1 MTQRSKIKSFC
12 FMAILGL
19 ILGVMAVFCVACNKE
34 SVTGITVTGLPENN
48 VAVITDTD
56 NTLQLGYDILG
67 GKGNVEWSSGD
78 NDVASVDASG
88 KVVLIDSGAV
98 VITATLKSNEK
109 IKAEVLLTIKDERT
123 ITDTITLSGMPDTN
137 TVQYGDEPLQLSAT
151 CSNVQATLV
160 WTSSDMTVATVNDSG
175 LVSFVGGGSTEITV
189 YKKGQRAVKASATL
203 TVIRNVESV
212 TICDIDGGTV
222 VVGYDYRLNEVY
234 EYALQTEYSP
244 WNASAFELEWSVD
257 DTNIATI
264 DENGILTGK
273 QSGRVTV
280 TAQVKDSEVK
290 ATKEFDVVA
299 LNDRS
304 EDFSYAVAN
313 RCIVGSVCADAWVDY
328 TGTKVTSQ
336 NTDLFI
342 ETYDTNKRMLRVEKN
357 TDWVHW
363 SHICLGSWN
372 LVPGKYILTLDMEV
386 INGTFEGK
394 INGAQYNSTPA
405 EYEHGIRPDAIGE
418 LAFGALSQFK
428 AENGQYVIEF
438 ELTKSYENFGI
449 MLYDSVS
456 QDPYAL
462 NIKSF
467 SLSVA
472 DFAVDT
478 DIYSDGILILGEE
491 YKFVPAAIAD
501 GMTFNYKFTGNENG
515 IVELKDG
522 KLIPKKVGNNVKLTV
537 STDYNGNKLTKEFNL
552 SVIANPFNE
561 NEDDYSYAV
570 DVTNRGNLV
579 YDVMRTSVY
588 LRTHNWIMSIEDYN
602 NGKTLKLKKDYA
614 PAWDGSVQFMLGKVK
629 KGTYKVTFTLHGDD
643 VASTDKFNGY
653 IYPITLKEGWQ
664 TTFTKDGAY
673 IRGNAPYGSI
683 HDSNCVKNGN
693 SYTYTITVAEDTE
706 NFGIELCGGTTVD
719 YTLYLDAF
727 KFEGLSDID
736 EAQIT
741 SPLNG
746 ANIKSGE
753 VTNLTA
759 NVTYEGGA
767 SVGQVYETEWS
778 VAPATNNGGS
788 ARIVDGENGTKQLQG
803 LKPGNVILTFTVTS
817 ATGKVI
823 KQTVEL
829 TIELGELAID
839 TDMYS
844 DGILVKG
851 KEYKFEPILLID
863 GMTFEYSYKA
873 QDGTTDAP
881 DIVEVVDGKLIAKSA
896 GTVKLIVSSSIDG
909 APISKTIEITVKEYG
924 GWEDANYA
932 DATKV
937 KELGSNVY
945 SIERTNVY
953 LRTYNMKIAK
963 DGNSLALSKDYLPHG
978 WSEVVLNL
986 GHVEKGTY
994 AVSFE
999 LTGTDFVS
1007 AKFSGHVKTV
1017 TWVHGYESIFTTGA
1031 YTDGDILDKTVYQGA
1046 VNGNVYTLYVTVTE
1060 AQDNFGIALCSNTT
1074 VAYTVNLNSFK
1085 FEKLPTVTDVEIQ
1098 TDLKTTIKTG
1108 EQANLNVSVTY
1119 EGGAS
1124 KGQEY
1129 TAEWKTSGEGKVR
1142 IAEDGTLTAVAPG
1155 SVTIE
1160 LNVVCADGKT
1170 FQKTLTVTVEVG
1182 EISIETDMYDDGLLV
1197 KGAEYSFVPEKF
1209 TDESVFEYSYSA
1221 DGIVKVEN
1229 SKLTALKTGD
1239 VTVTVTETVTGAKK
1253 EISIKVKEYGG
1264 WEDANYADATNA
1276 KNRVESGTCI
1286 YDVARTNVYL
1296 RTFNLSVTVEDY
1308 NDGKTLK
1315 LAQDFQAPWAGSA
1328 LFMLGDVKKGTYE
1341 VSFTLHGSDIGNW
1354 NKFQGYIYP
1363 ITWSENY
1370 KTTFSAEAY
1379 SRRGTTPY
1387 GNIFDEKCVHVGN
1400 TYTYTITITEDISNF
1415 GIELCGGE
1423 PMGYTFYLDAFKFEK
1438 LPVVTGAEMNVI
1450 LTDNKMQ
1457 TGDKVDLAETVTYA
1471 EGATKGENYIAEWSV
1486 ENGTGTAR
1494 IESGKLVAVSAG
1506 NVTLKLH
1513 VVSAS
1518 GAEFDKS
1525 LNITIELGE
1534 VIVEHDMYED
1544 GILVKDKEY
1553 KFEPQ
1558 KFSDDSVF
1566 EYSYSVENI
1575 VKVENGKLIAIGVGN
1590 VTLTVTETVTSA
1602 TKVFELQV
1610 VDFSGTKDDDYSYAI
1625 NPTQHGD
1632 FFDIER
1638 TGVYLRTFN
1647 MRIEKTEDNKLTL
1660 TKNYV
1665 PAGGA
1670 SVLFY
1675 LGNVEAG
1682 RYCITV
1688 NLGGDLAW
1696 NQFKGFLYPLNMKSG
1711 WQTTFGD
1718 GAYTKGSE
1726 PYGNIHT
1733 AGFCLYSGESSTAGG
1748 TYKMFIDVTSAQ
1760 TDFGLMLETWETE
1773 NTSFAITL
1781 GSFSFERQE
1790 LSKTPNFN
1798 NASVYKHGEGITVTG
1813 SNGSMAVTK
1822 VATEASVTE
1831 TGALRVVMATT
1842 WSEIALCFGKVQ
1854 AGTYTLTLDISA
1866 VDMSGAYWF
1875 TGLVYYG
1882 TCKNGNI
1889 SYNGETGLLSGNAA
1903 EVTHAA
1909 TAKTVSLNITLAE
1922 DIENFAIILASNGD
1936 CGQAVNVALSNISL
1950 VGNTEA

>member
-12 FMAILGL
+12 CMAILGL
-19 ILGVMAVFCVACNKE
+19 ILGVMAVFCAACNKE
-34 SVTGITVTGLPENN
+34 SATGITVTGLPENN
-48 VAVITDTD
+48 VAVITDSN

-67 GKGNVEWSSGD
+67 GKGNVEWRSGD
-78 NDVASVDASG
+78 EDVALVDASG

-98 VITATLKSNEK
+98 VITATLKNNAK

-123 ITDTITLSGMPDTN
+123 ITDTITLSGMPETN

-189 YKKGQRAVKASATL
+189 YKKGQRAVKVSATL

-222 VVGYDYRLNEVY
+222 VVGYDYRLNKVY

-244 WNASAFELEWSVD
+244 WNASAFELEWGVD

-264 DENGILTGK
+264 DNNGILTGK
-273 QSGRVTV
+273 QNGKVTV

-290 ATKEFDVVA
+290 ATKEFNVVA
-299 LNDRS
+299 LNDKS

-328 TGTKVTSQ
+328 TGTKITSQ

-386 INGTFEGK
+386 INGAFEGK

-418 LAFGALSQFK
+418 LAFGTLSQFK

-456 QDPYAL
+456 KDPYAL

-478 DIYSDGILILGEE
+478 DIYSDGMLILGEE

-501 GMTFNYKFTGNENG
+501 GMTFDYKFTGNENG

-537 STDYNGNKLTKEFNL
+537 STDYNGNKLTKEFDL

-614 PAWDGSVQFMLGKVK
+614 PAWDGSVQFMLGDVK
-629 KGTYKVTFTLHGDD
+629 KGTYAVSFTLHGDD
-643 VASTDKFNGY
+643 MGNWNKFQGH
-653 IYPITLKEGWQ
+653 IYPITWNADYE
-664 TTFTKDGAY
+664 TTFSAEAY
-673 IRGNAPYGSI
+673 TRGQTPYGNI
-683 HDSNCVKNGN
+683 FDTNCVKQGN
-693 SYTYTITVAEDTE
+693 TYTYTITLTEDIN

-719 YTLYLDAF
+719 YTVYLDAF
-727 KFEGLSDID
+727 KFE
-736 EAQIT
+736 
-741 SPLNG
+741 
-746 ANIKSGE
+746 
-753 VTNLTA
+753 
-759 NVTYEGGA
+759 
-767 SVGQVYETEWS
+767 
-778 VAPATNNGGS
+778 
-788 ARIVDGENGTKQLQG
+788 
-803 LKPGNVILTFTVTS
+803 
-817 ATGKVI
+817 
-823 KQTVEL
+823 
-829 TIELGELAID
+829 
-839 TDMYS
+839 
-844 DGILVKG
+844 
-851 KEYKFEPILLID
+851 
-863 GMTFEYSYKA
+863 
-873 QDGTTDAP
+873 
-881 DIVEVVDGKLIAKSA
+881 
-896 GTVKLIVSSSIDG
+896 
-909 APISKTIEITVKEYG
+909 
-924 GWEDANYA
+924 
-932 DATKV
+932 
-937 KELGSNVY
+937 
-945 SIERTNVY
+945 
-953 LRTYNMKIAK
+953 
-963 DGNSLALSKDYLPHG
+963 
-978 WSEVVLNL
+978 
-986 GHVEKGTY
+986 
-994 AVSFE
+994 
-999 LTGTDFVS
+999 
-1007 AKFSGHVKTV
+1007 
-1017 TWVHGYESIFTTGA
+1017 
-1031 YTDGDILDKTVYQGA
+1031 
-1046 VNGNVYTLYVTVTE
+1046 
-1060 AQDNFGIALCSNTT
+1060 
-1074 VAYTVNLNSFK
+1074 
-1085 FEKLPTVTDVEIQ
+1085 KLPAVTGVEIQ

-1129 TAEWKTSGEGKVR
+1129 TAEWKTSGEGTVR

-1197 KGAEYSFVPEKF
+1197 KGEEYSFIPEKF

-1229 SKLTALKTGD
+1229 GKLTALKAGD

-1286 YDVARTNVYL
+1286 YDVERTNVYL
-1296 RTFNLSVTVEDY
+1296 RTFNLTAAVEDY
-1308 NDGKTLK
+1308 NSGKTLK
-1315 LAQDFQAPWAGSA
+1315 LAQDYQTAWAGSVQ
-1328 LFMLGDVKKGTYE
+1328 FMLGDVKKGTYA

-1363 ITWSENY
+1363 ITWNANY
-1370 KTTFSAEAY
+1370 ETTFGAEAY
-1379 SRRGTTPY
+1379 TRGQTPY
-1387 GNIFDEKCVHVGN
+1387 GNIFDANCVKQGN
-1400 TYTYTITITEDISNF
+1400 TYTYTITITEDINNF

-1438 LPVVTGAEMNVI
+1438 LPVVTGVEMNVT

-1525 LNITIELGE
+1525 LSITIELGE

-1544 GILVKDKEY
+1544 RILVKDKEY

-1558 KFSDDSVF
+1558 NFSDDSVF
-1566 EYSYSVENI
+1566 EYTYSAENI
-1575 VKVENGKLIAIGVGN
+1575 VKVENGKLIAIGVGD
-1590 VTLTVTETVTSA
+1590 VTLTVTETVTGA
-1602 TKVFELQV
+1602 TKEFKLQV
-1610 VDFSGTKDDDYSYAI
+1610 VDFSGNKDEDYRYAV

-1638 TGVYLRTFN
+1638 TNVYLRTFN
-1647 MRIEKTEDNKLTL
+1647 MNISVNENKLTL

-1665 PAGGA
+1665 PASGA
-1670 SVLFY
+1670 SVFFY

-1696 NQFKGFLYPLNMKSG
+1696 NQFKGYLYPLNMKSG
-1711 WQTTFGD
+1711 WETTFGD

-1748 TYKMFIDVTSAQ
+1748 TYKMFIDVASAQ

-1790 LSKTPNFN
+1790 LSKTPDFN
-1798 NASVYKHGEGITVTG
+1798 NISVYKHGEGITVTG

-1822 VATEASVTE
+1822 AASDVSVTGD
-1831 TGALRVVMATT
+1831 GALRVVTPQS

-1854 AGTYTLTLDISA
+1854 AGTYTLSLDISA

-1889 SYNGETGLLSGNAA
+1889 SYNGETGLLSENAT

-1909 TAKTVSLNITLAE
+1909 TARTVNLTVTLAE
-1922 DIENFAIILASNGD
+1922 DTENFAIILASKGD
-1936 CGQAVNVALSNISL
+1936 CGQPVNVALTNISL

>member
-1 MTQRSKIKSFC
+1 MGMDQKNFDKYKEIFDSYRKIYNLPFIKTEFVQDDPKAMDYCEGRDFVVLAVPFGDPSSYLKNHIVVQNNLVSYTKMYSDLLGGSARAEKDFLWSAIDLVKRRANLKHLEEFTPIALIENSFTYNEKNRAHYGVV
-12 FMAILGL
+12 FMARIPKGKNLG
-19 ILGVMAVFCVACNKE
+19 K
-34 SVTGITVTGLPENN
+34 
-48 VAVITDTD
+48 
-56 NTLQLGYDILG
+56 
-67 GKGNVEWSSGD
+67 
-78 NDVASVDASG
+78 
-88 KVVLIDSGAV
+88 
-98 VITATLKSNEK
+98 
-109 IKAEVLLTIKDERT
+109 
-123 ITDTITLSGMPDTN
+123 
-137 TVQYGDEPLQLSAT
+137 
-151 CSNVQATLV
+151 
-160 WTSSDMTVATVNDSG
+160 
-175 LVSFVGGGSTEITV
+175 
-189 YKKGQRAVKASATL
+189 
-203 TVIRNVESV
+203 
-212 TICDIDGGTV
+212 
-222 VVGYDYRLNEVY
+222 
-234 EYALQTEYSP
+234 
-244 WNASAFELEWSVD
+244 
-257 DTNIATI
+257 
-264 DENGILTGK
+264 
-273 QSGRVTV
+273 
-280 TAQVKDSEVK
+280 
-290 ATKEFDVVA
+290 DVVA
-299 LNDRS
+299 KSINDTVYFANPHNQVLFQLAKQFVENYKTNTNYQDEISFSRKIRIKEIKTKKEQFISSHNIDLSDYYDFKNRIVADIKKVAPQTIMDIACGDDRIIYEFQKIHDNIKVFANDIALAYLEHNYYNEPEHNKIYFSNLN
-304 EDFSYAVAN
+304 AVN
-313 RCIVGSVCADAWVDY
+313 LPFKPKSLDV
-328 TGTKVTSQ
+328 
-336 NTDLFI
+336 
-342 ETYDTNKRMLRVEKN
+342 MLRVEKN

-386 INGTFEGK
+386 INGAFEGK

-478 DIYSDGILILGEE
+478 DIYSDGMLILGEE

-741 SPLNG
+741 SPLDG

-881 DIVEVVDGKLIAKSA
+881 GIVEVVDGKLIAKSA

-1197 KGAEYSFVPEKF
+1197 KGEEYSFVPEKF

-1229 SKLTALKTGD
+1229 GKLTALKTGD

-1264 WEDANYADATNA
+1264 WEDANYADATDA
-1276 KNRVESGTCI
+1276 RNRVESGTCI

-1296 RTFNLSVTVEDY
+1296 RTFNLTVAVEDY
-1308 NDGKTLK
+1308 NNGKTLK
-1315 LAQDFQAPWAGSA
+1315 LAQDHKTVWAGSV
-1328 LFMLGDVKKGTYE
+1328 LFMLGDVKKGTYA
-1341 VSFTLHGSDIGNW
+1341 VSFTLHGEDIGNW
-1354 NKFQGYIYP
+1354 SKFQGYIYP

-1575 VKVENGKLIAIGVGN
+1575 VNCKSLIFRARKTMII
-1590 VTLTVTETVTSA
+1590 VT
-1602 TKVFELQV
+1602 
-1610 VDFSGTKDDDYSYAI
+1610 
-1625 NPTQHGD
+1625 
-1632 FFDIER
+1632 R
-1638 TGVYLRTFN
+1638 
-1647 MRIEKTEDNKLTL
+1647 
-1660 TKNYV
+1660 
-1665 PAGGA
+1665 
-1670 SVLFY
+1670 
-1675 LGNVEAG
+1675 
-1682 RYCITV
+1682 
-1688 NLGGDLAW
+1688 
-1696 NQFKGFLYPLNMKSG
+1696 
-1711 WQTTFGD
+1711 
-1718 GAYTKGSE
+1718 
-1726 PYGNIHT
+1726 
-1733 AGFCLYSGESSTAGG
+1733 
-1748 TYKMFIDVTSAQ
+1748 
-1760 TDFGLMLETWETE
+1760 
-1773 NTSFAITL
+1773 
-1781 GSFSFERQE
+1781 
-1790 LSKTPNFN
+1790 
-1798 NASVYKHGEGITVTG
+1798 
-1813 SNGSMAVTK
+1813 
-1822 VATEASVTE
+1822 
-1831 TGALRVVMATT
+1831 
-1842 WSEIALCFGKVQ
+1842 
-1854 AGTYTLTLDISA
+1854 
-1866 VDMSGAYWF
+1866 
-1875 TGLVYYG
+1875 
-1882 TCKNGNI
+1882 
-1889 SYNGETGLLSGNAA
+1889 
-1903 EVTHAA
+1903 
-1909 TAKTVSLNITLAE
+1909 
-1922 DIENFAIILASNGD
+1922 
-1936 CGQAVNVALSNISL
+1936 
-1950 VGNTEA
+1950 

>member
-1 MTQRSKIKSFC
+1 M
-12 FMAILGL
+12 
-19 ILGVMAVFCVACNKE
+19 
-34 SVTGITVTGLPENN
+34 
-48 VAVITDTD
+48 
-56 NTLQLGYDILG
+56 
-67 GKGNVEWSSGD
+67 
-78 NDVASVDASG
+78 
-88 KVVLIDSGAV
+88 
-98 VITATLKSNEK
+98 
-109 IKAEVLLTIKDERT
+109 
-123 ITDTITLSGMPDTN
+123 
-137 TVQYGDEPLQLSAT
+137 
-151 CSNVQATLV
+151 
-160 WTSSDMTVATVNDSG
+160 
-175 LVSFVGGGSTEITV
+175 
-189 YKKGQRAVKASATL
+189 
-203 TVIRNVESV
+203 
-212 TICDIDGGTV
+212 
-222 VVGYDYRLNEVY
+222 
-234 EYALQTEYSP
+234 
-244 WNASAFELEWSVD
+244 
-257 DTNIATI
+257 
-264 DENGILTGK
+264 
-273 QSGRVTV
+273 
-280 TAQVKDSEVK
+280 
-290 ATKEFDVVA
+290 
-299 LNDRS
+299 
-304 EDFSYAVAN
+304 
-313 RCIVGSVCADAWVDY
+313 
-328 TGTKVTSQ
+328 
-336 NTDLFI
+336 
-342 ETYDTNKRMLRVEKN
+342 
-357 TDWVHW
+357 
-363 SHICLGSWN
+363 
-372 LVPGKYILTLDMEV
+372 
-386 INGTFEGK
+386 
-394 INGAQYNSTPA
+394 
-405 EYEHGIRPDAIGE
+405 
-418 LAFGALSQFK
+418 
-428 AENGQYVIEF
+428 
-438 ELTKSYENFGI
+438 
-449 MLYDSVS
+449 
-456 QDPYAL
+456 
-462 NIKSF
+462 
-467 SLSVA
+467 
-472 DFAVDT
+472 
-478 DIYSDGILILGEE
+478 
-491 YKFVPAAIAD
+491 
-501 GMTFNYKFTGNENG
+501 
-515 IVELKDG
+515 
-522 KLIPKKVGNNVKLTV
+522 
-537 STDYNGNKLTKEFNL
+537 
-552 SVIANPFNE
+552 
-561 NEDDYSYAV
+561 
-570 DVTNRGNLV
+570 
-579 YDVMRTSVY
+579 
-588 LRTHNWIMSIEDYN
+588 
-602 NGKTLKLKKDYA
+602 
-614 PAWDGSVQFMLGKVK
+614 
-629 KGTYKVTFTLHGDD
+629 
-643 VASTDKFNGY
+643 
-653 IYPITLKEGWQ
+653 
-664 TTFTKDGAY
+664 
-673 IRGNAPYGSI
+673 
-683 HDSNCVKNGN
+683 
-693 SYTYTITVAEDTE
+693 
-706 NFGIELCGGTTVD
+706 
-719 YTLYLDAF
+719 
-727 KFEGLSDID
+727 
-736 EAQIT
+736 
-741 SPLNG
+741 
-746 ANIKSGE
+746 
-753 VTNLTA
+753 
-759 NVTYEGGA
+759 
-767 SVGQVYETEWS
+767 
-778 VAPATNNGGS
+778 
-788 ARIVDGENGTKQLQG
+788 
-803 LKPGNVILTFTVTS
+803 
-817 ATGKVI
+817 
-823 KQTVEL
+823 
-829 TIELGELAID
+829 
-839 TDMYS
+839 
-844 DGILVKG
+844 
-851 KEYKFEPILLID
+851 
-863 GMTFEYSYKA
+863 
-873 QDGTTDAP
+873 
-881 DIVEVVDGKLIAKSA
+881 
-896 GTVKLIVSSSIDG
+896 
-909 APISKTIEITVKEYG
+909 
-924 GWEDANYA
+924 
-932 DATKV
+932 
-937 KELGSNVY
+937 
-945 SIERTNVY
+945 
-953 LRTYNMKIAK
+953 
-963 DGNSLALSKDYLPHG
+963 
-978 WSEVVLNL
+978 
-986 GHVEKGTY
+986 
-994 AVSFE
+994 
-999 LTGTDFVS
+999 
-1007 AKFSGHVKTV
+1007 
-1017 TWVHGYESIFTTGA
+1017 
-1031 YTDGDILDKTVYQGA
+1031 
-1046 VNGNVYTLYVTVTE
+1046 
-1060 AQDNFGIALCSNTT
+1060 
-1074 VAYTVNLNSFK
+1074 
-1085 FEKLPTVTDVEIQ
+1085 
-1098 TDLKTTIKTG
+1098 
-1108 EQANLNVSVTY
+1108 
-1119 EGGAS
+1119 
-1124 KGQEY
+1124 
-1129 TAEWKTSGEGKVR
+1129 
-1142 IAEDGTLTAVAPG
+1142 
-1155 SVTIE
+1155 
-1160 LNVVCADGKT
+1160 
-1170 FQKTLTVTVEVG
+1170 
-1182 EISIETDMYDDGLLV
+1182 
-1197 KGAEYSFVPEKF
+1197 
-1209 TDESVFEYSYSA
+1209 
-1221 DGIVKVEN
+1221 
-1229 SKLTALKTGD
+1229 
-1239 VTVTVTETVTGAKK
+1239 
-1253 EISIKVKEYGG
+1253 
-1264 WEDANYADATNA
+1264 
-1276 KNRVESGTCI
+1276 
-1286 YDVARTNVYL
+1286 
-1296 RTFNLSVTVEDY
+1296 
-1308 NDGKTLK
+1308 K
-1315 LAQDFQAPWAGSA
+1315 LAQDLQAPLAGSA
-1328 LFMLGDVKKGTYE
+1328 LFMLGDVNKGTYDI
-1341 VSFTLHGSDIGNW
+1341 SLTLHGSDIGNW

>member
-719 YTLYLDAF
+719 YTLYLDA
-727 KFEGLSDID
+727 
-736 EAQIT
+736 
-741 SPLNG
+741 
-746 ANIKSGE
+746 
-753 VTNLTA
+753 
-759 NVTYEGGA
+759 
-767 SVGQVYETEWS
+767 
-778 VAPATNNGGS
+778 
-788 ARIVDGENGTKQLQG
+788 
-803 LKPGNVILTFTVTS
+803 
-817 ATGKVI
+817 
-823 KQTVEL
+823 
-829 TIELGELAID
+829 
-839 TDMYS
+839 
-844 DGILVKG
+844 
-851 KEYKFEPILLID
+851 
-863 GMTFEYSYKA
+863 
-873 QDGTTDAP
+873 
-881 DIVEVVDGKLIAKSA
+881 
-896 GTVKLIVSSSIDG
+896 
-909 APISKTIEITVKEYG
+909 
-924 GWEDANYA
+924 
-932 DATKV
+932 
-937 KELGSNVY
+937 
-945 SIERTNVY
+945 
-953 LRTYNMKIAK
+953 
-963 DGNSLALSKDYLPHG
+963 
-978 WSEVVLNL
+978 
-986 GHVEKGTY
+986 
-994 AVSFE
+994 
-999 LTGTDFVS
+999 
-1007 AKFSGHVKTV
+1007 
-1017 TWVHGYESIFTTGA
+1017 
-1031 YTDGDILDKTVYQGA
+1031 
-1046 VNGNVYTLYVTVTE
+1046 
-1060 AQDNFGIALCSNTT
+1060 
-1074 VAYTVNLNSFK
+1074 FK

>member
-12 FMAILGL
+12 CMAILGL
-19 ILGVMAVFCVACNKE
+19 ILGVMAVFCAACNKE
-34 SVTGITVTGLPENN
+34 SATGITVTGLPENN
-48 VAVITDTD
+48 VAVITDSN

-67 GKGNVEWSSGD
+67 GKGNVEWRSGD
-78 NDVASVDASG
+78 EDVALVDASG

-98 VITATLKSNEK
+98 VITATLKNNAK

-123 ITDTITLSGMPDTN
+123 ITDTITLSGMPETN

-189 YKKGQRAVKASATL
+189 YKKGQRAVKVSATL

-222 VVGYDYRLNEVY
+222 VVGYDYRLNKVY

-244 WNASAFELEWSVD
+244 WNASAFELEWGVD

-264 DENGILTGK
+264 DNNGILTGK
-273 QSGRVTV
+273 QNGKVTV

-290 ATKEFDVVA
+290 ATKEFNVVA
-299 LNDRS
+299 LNDKS

-328 TGTKVTSQ
+328 TGTKITSQ

-386 INGTFEGK
+386 INGAFEGK

-418 LAFGALSQFK
+418 LAFGTLSQFK

-456 QDPYAL
+456 KDPYAL

-478 DIYSDGILILGEE
+478 DIYSDGMLILGEE

-501 GMTFNYKFTGNENG
+501 GMTFDYKFTGNENG

-537 STDYNGNKLTKEFNL
+537 STDYNGNKLTKEFDL

-614 PAWDGSVQFMLGKVK
+614 PAWDGSVQFMLGDVK
-629 KGTYKVTFTLHGDD
+629 KGTYAVSFTLHGDD
-643 VASTDKFNGY
+643 MGNWNKFQGH
-653 IYPITLKEGWQ
+653 IYPITWNADYE
-664 TTFTKDGAY
+664 TTFSAEAY
-673 IRGNAPYGSI
+673 TRGQTPYGNI
-683 HDSNCVKNGN
+683 FDTNCVKQGN
-693 SYTYTITVAEDTE
+693 TYTYTITLTEDIN

-719 YTLYLDAF
+719 YTVYLDAF
-727 KFEGLSDID
+727 KFE
-736 EAQIT
+736 
-741 SPLNG
+741 
-746 ANIKSGE
+746 
-753 VTNLTA
+753 
-759 NVTYEGGA
+759 
-767 SVGQVYETEWS
+767 
-778 VAPATNNGGS
+778 
-788 ARIVDGENGTKQLQG
+788 
-803 LKPGNVILTFTVTS
+803 
-817 ATGKVI
+817 
-823 KQTVEL
+823 
-829 TIELGELAID
+829 
-839 TDMYS
+839 
-844 DGILVKG
+844 
-851 KEYKFEPILLID
+851 
-863 GMTFEYSYKA
+863 
-873 QDGTTDAP
+873 
-881 DIVEVVDGKLIAKSA
+881 
-896 GTVKLIVSSSIDG
+896 
-909 APISKTIEITVKEYG
+909 
-924 GWEDANYA
+924 
-932 DATKV
+932 
-937 KELGSNVY
+937 
-945 SIERTNVY
+945 
-953 LRTYNMKIAK
+953 
-963 DGNSLALSKDYLPHG
+963 
-978 WSEVVLNL
+978 
-986 GHVEKGTY
+986 
-994 AVSFE
+994 
-999 LTGTDFVS
+999 
-1007 AKFSGHVKTV
+1007 
-1017 TWVHGYESIFTTGA
+1017 
-1031 YTDGDILDKTVYQGA
+1031 
-1046 VNGNVYTLYVTVTE
+1046 
-1060 AQDNFGIALCSNTT
+1060 
-1074 VAYTVNLNSFK
+1074 
-1085 FEKLPTVTDVEIQ
+1085 KLPAVTGVEIQ

-1129 TAEWKTSGEGKVR
+1129 TAEWKTSGEGTVR

-1197 KGAEYSFVPEKF
+1197 KGEEYSFIPEKF

-1229 SKLTALKTGD
+1229 GKLTALKAGD

-1286 YDVARTNVYL
+1286 YDVERTNVYL
-1296 RTFNLSVTVEDY
+1296 RTFNLTAAVEDY
-1308 NDGKTLK
+1308 NSGKTLK
-1315 LAQDFQAPWAGSA
+1315 LAQDYQTAWAGSVQ
-1328 LFMLGDVKKGTYE
+1328 FMLGDVKKGTYA

-1363 ITWSENY
+1363 ITWNANY
-1370 KTTFSAEAY
+1370 ETTFGAEAY
-1379 SRRGTTPY
+1379 TRGQTPY
-1387 GNIFDEKCVHVGN
+1387 GNIFDANCVKQGN

-1566 EYSYSVENI
+1566 EYSYSAENI
-1575 VKVENGKLIAIGVGN
+1575 VKVENGKLIAIGVGD
-1590 VTLTVTETVTSA
+1590 VTLTVTETVTGA
-1602 TKVFELQV
+1602 TKEFELQV
-1610 VDFSGTKDDDYSYAI
+1610 VDFSGMKDDDYSYAI

-1638 TGVYLRTFN
+1638 TNVYLRTFN
-1647 MRIEKTEDNKLTL
+1647 MNISVNENKLTL

-1665 PAGGA
+1665 PASGA
-1670 SVLFY
+1670 SVFFY

-1696 NQFKGFLYPLNMKSG
+1696 NQFKGYLYPLNMKSG

-1748 TYKMFIDVTSAQ
+1748 TYKMFIDVASAQ

-1790 LSKTPNFN
+1790 LSKTPDFN
-1798 NASVYKHGEGITVTG
+1798 NVSVYKHGEGITVTG

-1822 VATEASVTE
+1822 AASDVSVTGD
-1831 TGALRVVMATT
+1831 GALRVVTPQG

-1854 AGTYTLTLDISA
+1854 AGTYTLSLDISA
-1866 VDMSGAYWF
+1866 VGMSGAYWF

-1889 SYNGETGLLSGNAA
+1889 SYNGETGLLSENAA

-1909 TAKTVSLNITLAE
+1909 TARTVNLTVTVAE
-1922 DIENFAIILASNGD
+1922 DTENFAIILASKGD
-1936 CGQAVNVALSNISL
+1936 CGQPVNVALTNISL
-1950 VGNTEA
+1950 VSNTEA

>member
-19 ILGVMAVFCVACNKE
+19 ILGVMAVFCAACNKE
-34 SVTGITVTGLPENN
+34 SATGITVTGLPENN
-48 VAVITDTD
+48 VAVITDSN

-67 GKGNVEWSSGD
+67 GKGNVEWRSGD
-78 NDVASVDASG
+78 EDVALVDASG

-98 VITATLKSNEK
+98 VITATLKNNAK

-123 ITDTITLSGMPDTN
+123 ITDTITLSGMPETN

-222 VVGYDYRLNEVY
+222 VVGYDYRLNKVY

-299 LNDRS
+299 LNDKS

-342 ETYDTNKRMLRVEKN
+342 ETYDNNKRMLRVEKN

-386 INGTFEGK
+386 INGAFEGK

-405 EYEHGIRPDAIGE
+405 EYENGIRPDAIGE
-418 LAFGALSQFK
+418 LAFGTLSQFK

-456 QDPYAL
+456 KDPYAL

-478 DIYSDGILILGEE
+478 DIYSDGMLILGEE

-501 GMTFNYKFTGNENG
+501 GMTFDYKFTGNENG

-537 STDYNGNKLTKEFNL
+537 STDYNGNKLTKEFDL

-614 PAWDGSVQFMLGKVK
+614 PAWDGSVQFMLGDVK
-629 KGTYKVTFTLHGDD
+629 KGTYAVSFTLHGDD
-643 VASTDKFNGY
+643 MGNWNKFQGH
-653 IYPITLKEGWQ
+653 IYPITWNADYE
-664 TTFTKDGAY
+664 TTFSAEAY
-673 IRGNAPYGSI
+673 TRGQTPYGNI
-683 HDSNCVKNGN
+683 FDTNCVKQGN
-693 SYTYTITVAEDTE
+693 TYTYTITLTEDIN

-719 YTLYLDAF
+719 YTVYLDAF
-727 KFEGLSDID
+727 KFE
-736 EAQIT
+736 
-741 SPLNG
+741 
-746 ANIKSGE
+746 
-753 VTNLTA
+753 
-759 NVTYEGGA
+759 
-767 SVGQVYETEWS
+767 
-778 VAPATNNGGS
+778 
-788 ARIVDGENGTKQLQG
+788 
-803 LKPGNVILTFTVTS
+803 
-817 ATGKVI
+817 
-823 KQTVEL
+823 
-829 TIELGELAID
+829 
-839 TDMYS
+839 
-844 DGILVKG
+844 
-851 KEYKFEPILLID
+851 
-863 GMTFEYSYKA
+863 
-873 QDGTTDAP
+873 
-881 DIVEVVDGKLIAKSA
+881 
-896 GTVKLIVSSSIDG
+896 
-909 APISKTIEITVKEYG
+909 
-924 GWEDANYA
+924 
-932 DATKV
+932 
-937 KELGSNVY
+937 
-945 SIERTNVY
+945 
-953 LRTYNMKIAK
+953 
-963 DGNSLALSKDYLPHG
+963 
-978 WSEVVLNL
+978 
-986 GHVEKGTY
+986 
-994 AVSFE
+994 
-999 LTGTDFVS
+999 
-1007 AKFSGHVKTV
+1007 
-1017 TWVHGYESIFTTGA
+1017 
-1031 YTDGDILDKTVYQGA
+1031 
-1046 VNGNVYTLYVTVTE
+1046 
-1060 AQDNFGIALCSNTT
+1060 
-1074 VAYTVNLNSFK
+1074 
-1085 FEKLPTVTDVEIQ
+1085 KLPAVTGVEIQ

-1129 TAEWKTSGEGKVR
+1129 TAEWKTSGEGTVR

-1197 KGAEYSFVPEKF
+1197 KGEEYSFIPEKF

-1229 SKLTALKTGD
+1229 GKLTALKAGD

-1286 YDVARTNVYL
+1286 YDVERTNVYL
-1296 RTFNLSVTVEDY
+1296 RTFNMTAAVEDY
-1308 NDGKTLK
+1308 NSGKTLK
-1315 LAQDFQAPWAGSA
+1315 LAQDYQTAWAGSV
-1328 LFMLGDVKKGTYE
+1328 LFMLGDVKKGTYA

-1363 ITWSENY
+1363 ITWNANY
-1370 KTTFSAEAY
+1370 ETTFSAEAY

-1387 GNIFDEKCVHVGN
+1387 GNIFDANCVKQGN
-1400 TYTYTITITEDISNF
+1400 TYTYTITITEDINNF

-1438 LPVVTGAEMNVI
+1438 LPVVTGAEMNVT

-1544 GILVKDKEY
+1544 GILVKDKGY

-1558 KFSDDSVF
+1558 NFSDDSVF
-1566 EYSYSVENI
+1566 EYTYSAENI
-1575 VKVENGKLIAIGVGN
+1575 VKVENGKLIAIGVGD
-1590 VTLTVTETVTSA
+1590 VTLTVTETVTGA
-1602 TKVFELQV
+1602 AKEFKLQV
-1610 VDFSGTKDDDYSYAI
+1610 VDFSGNKDEDYRYAV

-1638 TGVYLRTFN
+1638 TNVYLRTFN
-1647 MRIEKTEDNKLTL
+1647 MNISVNENKLTL

-1665 PAGGA
+1665 PASGA
-1670 SVLFY
+1670 SVFFY

-1696 NQFKGFLYPLNMKSG
+1696 NQFKGYLYPLNMNSD
-1711 WQTTFGD
+1711 WQTMFGD
-1718 GAYTKGSE
+1718 GAYKKGSE

-1748 TYKMFIDVTSAQ
+1748 TYKMFIDVASAQ
-1760 TDFGLMLETWETE
+1760 TDFGLMLETWGTE

-1790 LSKTPNFN
+1790 LPKMPDFS

-1822 VATEASVTE
+1822 AASDASVTE
-1831 TGALRVVMATT
+1831 EGVLRVVTPNA
-1842 WSEIALCFGKVQ
+1842 WSEIALCFGKVK
-1854 AGTYTLTLDISA
+1854 AGTYTLSLDISA
-1866 VDMSGAYWF
+1866 VDMSGNYWF

-1889 SYNGETGLLSGNAA
+1889 SYNGETGLLSENAA

-1909 TAKTVSLNITLAE
+1909 TARTVNLTVTVAE
-1922 DIENFAIILASNGD
+1922 DTENFAIILASKGD
-1936 CGQAVNVALSNISL
+1936 CGQPVNVALTNISL